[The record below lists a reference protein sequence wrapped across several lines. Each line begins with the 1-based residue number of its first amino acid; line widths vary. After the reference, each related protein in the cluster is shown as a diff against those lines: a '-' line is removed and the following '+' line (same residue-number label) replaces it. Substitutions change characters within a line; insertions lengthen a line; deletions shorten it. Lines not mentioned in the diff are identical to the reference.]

1 MFLTLLCLVPSFSL
15 QFLVFSDLHYPSS
28 AICNKFLVSANC
40 DTSDLLLNSTL
51 TAMQNNF
58 IDVDLIVSLGDEISH
73 GQRSSFQLKST
84 INTLFEAYNDFFPKA
99 TKIHTIGNNEGFSL
113 KQTQREYLDHLA
125 YLYQFWVPSH
135 WRSYKFLSNGFYSL
149 VVEEIKFVVLNS
161 NHFVVDSDVSD
172 EQLEWLFM
180 ELAGIGNLSAVILT
194 HSPPVNSM
202 FNSGE
207 RVWTDRNLVK
217 FRGIV
222 QEFHKKIVA
231 ILSGHLH
238 RGTFSSISGVPVI
251 INPSVSPVYQ
261 TNPSFRAYMIED
273 NSVDFEE
280 FVLIDEN
287 WVLSYKF
294 SDLFG
299 KVENIPYLVDLAE
312 TDDVLL
318 DKMMKV
324 SRGFLVDS
332 ELNMMNLY
340 TIATNSTLDLEKMR
354 RIVWCSLNDYSYEK
368 FMACRGI

>member
-58 IDVDLIVSLGDEISH
+58 IDVELIVSLGDEISH

-149 VVEEIKFVVLNS
+149 VVGEIKFVVLNS
-161 NHFVVDSDVSD
+161 NHFVMDSDVSD

-222 QEFHKKIVA
+222 QEFHKKIVG